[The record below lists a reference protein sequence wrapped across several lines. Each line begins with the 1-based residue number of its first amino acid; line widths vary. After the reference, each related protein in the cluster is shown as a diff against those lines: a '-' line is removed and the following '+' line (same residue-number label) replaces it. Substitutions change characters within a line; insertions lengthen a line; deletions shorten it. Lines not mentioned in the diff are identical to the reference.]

1 MTAAK
6 SAPRW
11 FWTNGADVVSAGV
24 LIGLLRGHRDKPE
37 VRLLGLRPI
46 SNGSHSS
53 LLNQ

>member
-11 FWTNGADVVSAGV
+11 FWTTGTDDVSAGV

-37 VRLLGLRPI
+37 APL
-46 SNGSHSS
+46 
-53 LLNQ
+53 